1 MKRLLRGLLVLGVF
15 LGGTRTEGARA
26 ACQLGKQGT
35 QGKEL
40 VPTLIEDLRSK
51 YIGVRSSAAVSLGE
65 LGPDAKEA
73 IPALIEALRDKEEV
87 HDRAVY
93 ALGKI
98 GSAGLPLLIQALGD
112 KDARVRAGIAEALG
126 DMGQGAKPAASALLK
141 VSTDPD
147 PHVREQIA
155 WTLGHLQ
162 DKVSVPALIERLRT
176 DSDADVRRAAA
187 WALGQF
193 SPPAREVIS
202 PLIQALRDPDD
213 FSARQKLGPP
223 LTMSVRDRSR
233 WSVQDFAR
241 ESLSK
246 IGSAA
251 VPAVLELLKDPD
263 RNQRSSAVWILSMM
277 GSEAKAAV
285 PVLVETL
292 QDKDLRLR
300 EDVAVC
306 LGEIGPQAESA
317 VPALRLALRD
327 NSNRV
332 RVCAARALTKI
343 DPGNRDG
350 VVTLIKELPDE
361 ESGAGSWAEY
371 ALRTIGKGRRHEVVA
386 LLKAFRNVD
395 GKVAR
400 GAWYVPVPSLI
411 DALQDDEET
420 SRALAAEALGAY
432 GSNAKTAIPALTTAL
447 RDTSPEVREKAASSL
462 ARILLPLAHG
472 S

>member
-40 VPTLIEDLRSK
+40 VPSLIEDLRSK

-73 IPALIEALRDKEEV
+73 IPALIDALRDKEEV

-112 KDARVRAGIAEALG
+112 KGARVRAGIAEALG

-155 WTLGHLQ
+155 WALGHLQ
-162 DKVSVPALIERLRT
+162 DKVCIPALIERLKT
-176 DSDADVRRAAA
+176 DPNADVRRAAA

-193 SPPAREVIS
+193 SPPAREAIP

-213 FSARQKLGPP
+213 FSARQKLGQRP
-223 LTMSVRDRSR
+223 TMSGLLNSR
-233 WSVQDFAR
+233 GVQEFAH
-241 ESLSK
+241 ESLAK

-251 VPAVLELLKDPD
+251 VPAVLDLLKDPD
-263 RNQRSSAVWILSMM
+263 RKQQRNAVWILGTM
-277 GSEAKAAV
+277 GSEAQV
-285 PVLVETL
+285 
-292 QDKDLRLR
+292 
-300 EDVAVC
+300 
-306 LGEIGPQAESA
+306 A
-317 VPALRLALRD
+317 VPAL
-327 NSNRV
+327 
-332 RVCAARALTKI
+332 I
-343 DPGNRDG
+343 
-350 VVTLIKELPDE
+350 E
-361 ESGAGSWAEY
+361 
-371 ALRTIGKGRRHEVVA
+371 
-386 LLKAFRNVD
+386 
-395 GKVAR
+395 
-400 GAWYVPVPSLI
+400 
-411 DALQDDEET
+411 
-420 SRALAAEALGAY
+420 
-432 GSNAKTAIPALTTAL
+432 
-447 RDTSPEVREKAASSL
+447 
-462 ARILLPLAHG
+462 
-472 S
+472 